1 MGEHRATRKKSSAQ
15 LQREIDEALTHA
27 STKRA
32 GFARPATRRLDPKE
46 WFHGTSTIVWDALKS
61 GKTIPIQR
69 VFREANVSLGGAYLT
84 RKYPLAKVYAEG
96 AAREIGGDPIVLVVK
111 EQFPLLPD
119 EDLAAK
125 LTDYRVPET
134 KDRRLRGLVDAL
146 FADPNYY
153 DGVSMS
159 DLYRDRYDELNDEF
173 GITWKDSLKYTDNVR
188 QKQPLRTSQVVGDI
202 QLS

>member
-1 MGEHRATRKKSSAQ
+1 M
-15 LQREIDEALTHA
+15 
-27 STKRA
+27 
-32 GFARPATRRLDPKE
+32 ARPTRWYPDPAYPRLGPKQ
-46 WFHGTSTIVWDALKS
+46 WFHGTSTIVWNALKS

-69 VFREANVSLGGAYLT
+69 AFREANVSLGGTYLT
-84 RKYPLAKVYAEG
+84 MEFPVAKVYAEN

-111 EQFPLLPD
+111 EEFPLLPD

-173 GITWKDSLKYTDNVR
+173 GITWKDSLKYVHGVR
-188 QKQPLRTSQVVGDI
+188 QKQPLRAAQVVGDV

>member
-1 MGEHRATRKKSSAQ
+1 MGRPTRWYPN
-15 LQREIDEALTHA
+15 
-27 STKRA
+27 
-32 GFARPATRRLDPKE
+32 PAYPRLGPKD

-61 GKTIPIQR
+61 GKSIPIQR
-69 VFREANVSLGGAYLT
+69 AFREVNVSLGGTYLT
-84 RKYPLAKVYAEG
+84 MEYPLAKVYAEN
-96 AAREIGGDPIVLVVK
+96 AAREIGGDPIVLVVN

-134 KDRRLRGLVDAL
+134 KDRRLRAFLDAL

-173 GITWKDSLKYTDNVR
+173 GITWKDSLKYVHGVR
-188 QKQPLRTSQVVGDI
+188 QKQPLRATQVVGDV
-202 QLS
+202 QLA